1 LAAVCDRNPGDDEA
15 VIFHALQL
23 VAIGYLDPT
32 DKTYAWQKSGS
43 EILNEMLVRHPNHP
57 GVAHYIIHSVDYP
70 LLAEKGLKA
79 ARVYATIAPD
89 ASHALHMPSH
99 IFTRLGLWN
108 DSIASNTASM
118 KSAIAQAQCKR
129 RSNNRPQSA
138 A

>member
-1 LAAVCDRNPGDDEA
+1 
-15 VIFHALQL
+15 
-23 VAIGYLDPT
+23 
-32 DKTYAWQKSGS
+32 
-43 EILNEMLVRHPNHP
+43 MLVRHPNHP
-57 GVAHYIIHSVDYP
+57 GVAHYIIHSVGYP